1 MSDVLINE
9 FHYDNDGADTGEFI
23 EIAGPAGT
31 DLTGWSI
38 VLYNGSNGSNYNTTN
53 LSSTIPDQ
61 SNGFGTVVVNY
72 PTNGIQNGA
81 PDGIALVDDSN
92 NVVQFLSYEGS
103 FTAVGGPADG
113 MTSTD
118 IGVIESSS
126 TPVGFSLQLTGT
138 GTMSEDFS
146 WNSPADDTPGAVND
160 GQSFSGGSNPG
171 TNILINEID
180 ADQASTDSAEF
191 IELYD
196 GGTGNTSL
204 DNRVVVLY
212 NGSNDTVYDAIDLD
226 GQSTDANGYFVIGSD
241 NVPNVDL
248 VEFTTNGLQNGADA
262 VALYTGSA
270 SDFPD
275 GTPVTTDNLI
285 DAIVYDTNDADDAGL
300 LPLLNSGEPQVDEA
314 SGANGSTGDSLQR
327 IPNGNGGLRNTSSYE
342 ALSPTPG
349 AENTQPPT
357 QTVAIPTIQG
367 TAHTSPLNGESVTTT
382 GIVTAV
388 DSNGFYLQDPTGDGD
403 IATSDAIFVFTSNA
417 PGVSVGD
424 ELQVEGTVSEFTPGG
439 QSSGNLSITQ
449 ISSNPTITTLSTGN
463 ALPAATIIGS
473 GGRVP
478 PSQDID
484 DDAFASFDPTTDG
497 IDFFESLEAMRVTA
511 QDPVAVAP
519 TNRFGEIFTVVD
531 NGASATGLS
540 DRGTLNISPD
550 DFNPE
555 KVQIDEDTG
564 IFDFD
569 LPNVDAGA
577 SLGDVT
583 GVVSYSFGNFEI
595 LPTEAFGVEQSS
607 TLQPESTAL
616 DGTADQLT
624 LATYNV
630 LNLDPNDSDGDTD
643 IADGRFDAIAGQIVN
658 NLNTPDIIGLQEVQ
672 DNSGSVNDG
681 TTAADQTLQTLVDAI
696 ALSGGPGYEFIDNTF
711 ITNNASGGQPGGNIR
726 TAFLY
731 DPNRV
736 SLVDGSVQPI
746 GSQAPGETFNGA
758 RLPLVAAFDFNG
770 QEVTVINNHFS
781 SKGGSAPIFGVEQNF
796 ADRQEDP
803 TVNGSL
809 DERRE
814 QAQEVN
820 DFVDNL
826 LANDADDK
834 IAVLGDLN
842 EFEFVSPLQIL
853 AGTTESANGGQDTVP
868 GGAAVLTNLVNTIP
882 DSERYSFIFQ
892 GNSQQ
897 LDHILVSDGL
907 VADAEIDI
915 VNVNT
920 EFVDPA
926 TDHDP
931 VVASLTL
938 DTVDTT
944 PTEPNVINGT
954 SNDDEING
962 TDRADLITANNGND
976 TVNARGGNDTVEG
989 GRGGDII
996 SGGAG
1001 DDILAADR
1009 RDRFDD
1015 FDGEVSEL
1023 RGGAGKDTLLGGSK
1037 NDFMIGGRGNDQLFG
1052 KSGNDVLNGGAGDD
1066 LLNGGVGNDRL
1077 RGGNGT
1083 DTADYSDLTINGVFG
1098 TVAGLDANLRSGTFI
1113 HSSTN
1118 NALTWTDTVSGI
1130 ENVTGT
1136 ERNDRFISNAQ
1147 DNVFNGQGEVG
1158 RSDRQTE
1165 FTDLNDRIYTVT
1177 ADVAEYR
1184 GSQSDFTFVGTADN
1198 FTVTGGNN
1206 IGTDTLIDIEFIRF
1220 NGDQT
1225 VVATTDLTFA

>member
-1 MSDVLINE
+1 MADVFINE
-9 FHYDNDGADTGEFI
+9 FHYDNDGTDIGEFI

-38 VLYNGSNGSNYNTTN
+38 VLYNGSNGSNYNTTS
-53 LSSTIPDQ
+53 LSSTIPNQ

-72 PTNGIQNGA
+72 PTNGIQNGG
-81 PDGIALVDDSN
+81 PDGIALVDDTN

-118 IGVIESSS
+118 VGVSESSS

-146 WNSPADDTPGAVND
+146 WNSPADDTPNAVND
-160 GQSFSGGSNPG
+160 GQTFSGGSGPVANV
-171 TNILINEID
+171 LINEID
-180 ADQASTDSAEF
+180 ADQTSTDSAEF

-212 NGSNDTVYDAIDLD
+212 SGSNDTVYDAIDLD
-226 GQSTDANGYFVIGSD
+226 GQSTDANGYFVIGSN

-300 LPLLNSGEPQVDEA
+300 LPLLNSGEPQVNEA
-314 SGANGSTGDSLQR
+314 GGANGSTGDSLQR
-327 IPNGNGGLRNTSSYE
+327 IPNGSGGLRNTSSYE

-349 AENTQPPT
+349 AENTEPPT
-357 QTVAIPTIQG
+357 QTVAIPEIQG
-367 TAHTSPLNGESVTTT
+367 TAHTSPLVGESVTTT

-388 DSNGFYLQDPTGDGD
+388 DTNGFYLQDPTGDGD
-403 IATSDAIFVFTSNA
+403 IATSDAIFVFTDSA
-417 PGVSVGD
+417 PSVNVGD
-424 ELQVEGTVSEFTPGG
+424 RAQVEGTVSEFTPGG
-439 QSSGNLSITQ
+439 TGTGNLSTTQ
-449 ISSNPTITTLSTGN
+449 ISGSPTITTLSTGN
-463 ALPAATIIGS
+463 ALPAATIIGT

-484 DDAFASFDPTTDG
+484 DDAFGSFDPTTDG

-511 QDPVAVAP
+511 QDTVAVAP
-519 TNRFGEIFTVVD
+519 TNGFGEIFTVVD

-555 KVQIDEDTG
+555 KVQIDQDTG

-569 LPNVDAGA
+569 LPDVNTGA
-577 SLGDVT
+577 LLGDVT
-583 GVVSYSFGNFEI
+583 GVVSYNFGNFEI
-595 LPTEAFGVEQSS
+595 LPTQAFSANQPS
-607 TLQPESTAL
+607 TLQPESTIL
-616 DGTADQLT
+616 DGTGNQLT
-624 LATYNV
+624 IATYNV
-630 LNLDPNDSDGDTD
+630 LNLDPNDADGDTD
-643 IADGRFDAIAGQIVN
+643 VADGRFDAIAGQIVN

-672 DNSGSVNDG
+672 DNNGSVNDG

-696 ALSGGPGYEFIDNTF
+696 ATSGGPGYEFIDNTF
-711 ITNNASGGQPGGNIR
+711 ITDGASGGQPGGNIR

-758 RLPLVAAFDFNG
+758 RLPLVATFDFNG
-770 QEVTVINNHFS
+770 QEVTVIDNHFS

-814 QAQEVN
+814 QAQAVN
-820 DFVDNL
+820 DFVDGL
-826 LANDADDK
+826 LANDANDK

-853 AGTTESANGGQDTVP
+853 AGSTISTNGGQDTAS
-868 GGAAVLTNLVNTIP
+868 GGTPVLTNLINTIP
-882 DSERYSFIFQ
+882 EDERYSFIFQ

-897 LDHILVSDGL
+897 LDHILVSDSL
-907 VADAEIDI
+907 VPSAEIDI
-915 VNVNT
+915 VHVNT
-920 EFVDPA
+920 EFVNPA
-926 TDHDP
+926 SDHDP
-931 VVASLTL
+931 VVAALTL
-938 DTVDTT
+938 APANQPPVAVDD
-944 PTEPNVINGT
+944 
-954 SNDDEING
+954 S
-962 TDRADLITANNGND
+962 ATAAQNSPK
-976 TVNARGGNDTVEG
+976 T
-989 GRGGDII
+989 
-996 SGGAG
+996 
-1001 DDILAADR
+1001 ILAADLLAN
-1009 RDRFDD
+1009 DTDADGDLLTITELSNATNATVALDTNGNIVFTSNTSGTASFDYTIA
-1015 FDGEVSEL
+1015 DGNNGTATATVTVEVGINL
-1023 RGGAGKDTLLGGSK
+1023 NGGNGKDTLNGTPGDDNLNGG
-1037 NDFMIGGRGNDQLFG
+1037 NG
-1052 KSGNDVLNGGAGDD
+1052 KDTLNGGAGNDT
-1066 LLNGGVGNDRL
+1066 LVSGNGADNL
-1077 RGGNGT
+1077 RGGLGDDILTGGKGGDIFILAVGEGT
-1083 DTADYSDLTINGVFG
+1083 DTITDFGDGPDVIGLTGGLTFNDLSF
-1098 TVAGLDANLRSGTFI
+1098 SGNDI
-1113 HSSTN
+1113 
-1118 NALTWTDTVSGI
+1118 I
-1130 ENVTGT
+1130 VTA
-1136 ERNDRFISNAQ
+1136 SNEILAI
-1147 DNVFNGQGEVG
+1147 
-1158 RSDRQTE
+1158 
-1165 FTDLNDRIYTVT
+1165 LNDVDTNT
-1177 ADVAEYR
+1177 L
-1184 GSQSDFTFVGTADN
+1184 SSSN
-1198 FTVTGGNN
+1198 FTLV
-1206 IGTDTLIDIEFIRF
+1206 
-1220 NGDQT
+1220 
-1225 VVATTDLTFA
+1225 